1 MSYNI
6 SSKGYYGSFG
16 GAYIPEMLLHNIEEL
31 KENYLK
37 IINDKSFTKEFNELL
52 KNYVGRPSPLYFSKN
67 LCINLDI
74 GYLSKLSTYKPPL
87 IFGASKIF
95 QNLD

>member
-6 SSKGYYGSFG
+6 NSNGYYGSFG

-31 KENYLK
+31 KDNYLK

-52 KNYVGRPSPLYFSKN
+52 KNYVGRTCLLYTSPSPRDL
-67 LCINLDI
+67 
-74 GYLSKLSTYKPPL
+74 G
-87 IFGASKIF
+87 
-95 QNLD
+95 

>member
-6 SSKGYYGSFG
+6 NSKGYYGSFG

-31 KENYLK
+31 KDNYLK
-37 IINDKSFTKEFNELL
+37 IINDKSFIKEFNELL

-67 LCINLDI
+67 LSQK
-74 GYLSKLSTYKPPL
+74 YL
-87 IFGASKIF
+87 
-95 QNLD
+95 

>member
-37 IINDKSFTKEFNELL
+37 IINDKSFTK
-52 KNYVGRPSPLYFSKN
+52 R
-67 LCINLDI
+67 I
-74 GYLSKLSTYKPPL
+74 
-87 IFGASKIF
+87 
-95 QNLD
+95 